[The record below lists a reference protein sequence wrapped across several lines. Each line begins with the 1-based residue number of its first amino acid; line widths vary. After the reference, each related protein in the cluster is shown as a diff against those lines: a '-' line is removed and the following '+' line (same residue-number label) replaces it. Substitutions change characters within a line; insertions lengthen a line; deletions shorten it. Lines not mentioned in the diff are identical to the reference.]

1 MIDVANTHERSR
13 ETANK
18 TNAEPTRTPQATS
31 GGGKENIELAQRAMV
46 ESPLYKSP
54 KSRNES
60 DTGRTRTEYSAN
72 SRLATARQTKG
83 ARMTLTIGSNAFV
96 MRTSSNENEMSDGG
110 RGRAWREV
118 EVWKSSEMSTHSGPT
133 FAPSYG

>member
-18 TNAEPTRTPQATS
+18 TNAELTRTPQATR

-46 ESPLYKSP
+46 ESPVYSSP

-60 DTGRTRTEYSAN
+60 DTGRTRTEYSAS

-96 MRTSSNENEMSDGG
+96 MRTSSNETQDQ
-110 RGRAWREV
+110 R
-118 EVWKSSEMSTHSGPT
+118 PL
-133 FAPSYG
+133 

>member
-18 TNAEPTRTPQATS
+18 INAEPTRTPQATS

-46 ESPLYKSP
+46 ESPPYRSP

-60 DTGRTRTEYSAN
+60 DTGRTRTEYRAST
-72 SRLATARQTKG
+72 RLATARQTKG
-83 ARMTLTIGSNAFV
+83 ARMTLTMGTNAFV
-96 MRTSSNENEMSDGG
+96 MRTSSNENKMSDGG
-110 RGRAWREV
+110 RESASLMLKV
-118 EVWKSSEMSTHSGPT
+118 
-133 FAPSYG
+133 